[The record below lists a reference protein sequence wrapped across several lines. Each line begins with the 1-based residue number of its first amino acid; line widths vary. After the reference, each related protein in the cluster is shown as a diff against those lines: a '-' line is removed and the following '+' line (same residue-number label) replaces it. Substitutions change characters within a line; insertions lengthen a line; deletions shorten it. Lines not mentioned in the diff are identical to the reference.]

1 MSWISVGPDLE
12 LIWIHVRCPTKCFF
26 CAHSTQLYHGLGEKL
41 SRRSYIRGGGGGTIR
56 HAMCQALGRVQL
68 DLCQYSH
75 EIDAAHNSDNRTRD
89 EISTG
94 FLLILIISTLLMIIN
109 VSLPCNGLQ
118 NLSTLEPGGRSRSR
132 EERGELGIGRGEG
145 ENVKSL
151 KITGMLLYSRLPMNF
166 VSLESFLQP
175 NNYSPPSTERS
186 TKSKITFS
194 LRALV
199 SQMFFFF
206 RCIQMFF
213 FKRLLLPLN
222 SNSSKSKKGRF
233 LDALSRSCEISV
245 DLVRS
250 Q

>member
-26 CAHSTQLYHGLGEKL
+26 CAHSTQLYHGLGGKL

-94 FLLILIISTLLMIIN
+94 FLLIRIISTLLMIIN
-109 VSLPCNGLQ
+109 VSLPCNGVQ

-151 KITGMLLYSRLPMNF
+151 ECFYTQGCP
-166 VSLESFLQP
+166 
-175 NNYSPPSTERS
+175 
-186 TKSKITFS
+186 
-194 LRALV
+194 
-199 SQMFFFF
+199 
-206 RCIQMFF
+206 
-213 FKRLLLPLN
+213 
-222 SNSSKSKKGRF
+222 
-233 LDALSRSCEISV
+233 
-245 DLVRS
+245 
-250 Q
+250 